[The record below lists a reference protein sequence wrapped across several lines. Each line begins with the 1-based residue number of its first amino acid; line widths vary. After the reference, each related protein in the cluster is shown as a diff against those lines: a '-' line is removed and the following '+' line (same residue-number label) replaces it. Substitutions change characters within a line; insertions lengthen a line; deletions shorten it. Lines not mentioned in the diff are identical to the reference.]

1 MAKKYSK
8 KTKQKNKQNTRMG
21 KSIIKKRKQSN
32 KKKNNKKFMKGG
44 TNVEF
49 ENSLALK
56 TALELDADR
65 LELYKIYNY
74 SKTSIKEKS
83 ILEKKI
89 NIVLGYMFHRVL
101 QHFLEYLLNPK
112 NINNRRFKEYYLE
125 LAGDKAKIKEFTD
138 TFDHLS
144 TEKLSSI
151 ETTTNEI
158 ETKTNEIE
166 NNTNKTDIQ
175 SRLRVMIDLIKN
187 KITSVNETRRKFDV

>member
-49 ENSLALK
+49 ENSLASK
-56 TALELDADR
+56 KGPELDADR
-65 LELYKIYNY
+65 LELYKIYND
-74 SKTSIKEKS
+74 SKTTIEEKS
-83 ILEKKI
+83 NLEKKI
-89 NIVLGYMFHRVL
+89 NIVLGYMFHTVL
-101 QHFLEYLLNPK
+101 QHFLAYLNPE
-112 NINNRRFKEYYLE
+112 NINNERVEKYYLK
-125 LAGDKAKIKEFTD
+125 LAGDIDKIKEFTD

-151 ETTTNEI
+151 ETTTI
-158 ETKTNEIE
+158 EIE
-166 NNTNKTDIQ
+166 NRTDGTDIQ

-187 KITSVNETRRKFDV
+187 KITSVNETRGKFDV